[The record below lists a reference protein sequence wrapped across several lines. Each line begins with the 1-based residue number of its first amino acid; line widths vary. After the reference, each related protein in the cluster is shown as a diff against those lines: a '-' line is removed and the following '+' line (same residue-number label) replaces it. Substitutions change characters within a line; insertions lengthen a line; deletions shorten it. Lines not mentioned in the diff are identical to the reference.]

1 MPGYRPGM
9 SENPAAPGLV
19 EPEGVNAGSAAA
31 TDESPATPPHG
42 DALRSDGSPTDPEDG
57 DVAGLVA
64 DEAADDDPDAAA
76 QGIAESLA
84 GAPGTSPQDPGQY
97 AAESGQDGG
106 SMS

>member
-1 MPGYRPGM
+1 M
-9 SENPAAPGLV
+9 SENPAGPGLV

-57 DVAGLVA
+57 
-64 DEAADDDPDAAA
+64 
-76 QGIAESLA
+76 
-84 GAPGTSPQDPGQY
+84 
-97 AAESGQDGG
+97 G